1 MRHPNEPNES
11 DSFLCNWLHVWL
23 WQELGASTLHHLG
36 NRNCSQP
43 LCMCTLGNRRGHIHP
58 CRQNNLPKSLPSPCY
73 MSRHRYHRCV
83 CVCGCHDDLVSHSQ
97 GYLLTKQCQSFKLT
111 HFQFH
116 KAKAVLSF
124 PPLLSFCITHLCSLL
139 YFTQLGYAKTYC
151 NMLRPPLSHFLCRMS
166 VGTSTSNITL
176 STRGTALHCNLLW
189 LMCVYMCLFK
199 KTCKPVM
206 LLR

>member
-1 MRHPNEPNES
+1 MVGVWVWMFFFSMLWWSSYLTIADCTVYDCVFCFIGFNFAFFLFCRRRCVMRHPNEPNES

-97 GYLLTKQCQSFKLT
+97 GYLLTKQC
-111 HFQFH
+111 
-116 KAKAVLSF
+116 
-124 PPLLSFCITHLCSLL
+124 
-139 YFTQLGYAKTYC
+139 
-151 NMLRPPLSHFLCRMS
+151 
-166 VGTSTSNITL
+166 
-176 STRGTALHCNLLW
+176 
-189 LMCVYMCLFK
+189 
-199 KTCKPVM
+199 
-206 LLR
+206 